1 MNYILKE
8 SQLKV
13 IVENEAQLQYLKRIL
28 PKKFNEV
35 VRYVKSRRNYRELY
49 SSEFVIRFFSV
60 LMNVI
65 QPYMI
70 GRYGIDWNYEFILE
84 KIKEGYL
91 DDVVEL
97 WEKIHE

>member
-13 IVENEAQLQYLKRIL
+13 IIENEAQLQYLKRIL
-28 PKKFNEV
+28 PIKFDEV

-49 SSEFVIRFFSV
+49 SSEFVRRFFSV
-60 LMNVI
+60 LMDVI
-65 QPYMI
+65 QPYLI
-70 GRYGIDWNYEFILE
+70 GRFGIDWDYESTLE
-84 KIKEGYL
+84 KIKEAYL
-91 DDVVEL
+91 DDVMEL

>member
-28 PKKFNEV
+28 PEKFNEV

-49 SSEFVIRFFSV
+49 SSEFVRRFFSV
-60 LMNVI
+60 LMDVI
-65 QPYMI
+65 HPYLV
-70 GRYGIDWNYEFILE
+70 GRYGVDWDYEFFFE
-84 KIKEGYL
+84 KIKEAYL
-91 DDVVEL
+91 DDVMEL
-97 WEKIHE
+97 WENIHE

>member
-13 IVENEAQLQYLKRIL
+13 IIENEAQLQYLKRIL
-28 PKKFNEV
+28 PIKFDEV

-49 SSEFVIRFFSV
+49 SSEFVRRFFSV
-60 LMNVI
+60 LMDVI

-70 GRYGIDWNYEFILE
+70 GRYGIDWNYNFFLE

-91 DDVVEL
+91 NDVMEL
-97 WEKIHE
+97 WENIHE

>member
-1 MNYILKE
+1 MNYILTE

-13 IVENEAQLQYLKRIL
+13 IVENETQLQYLKRIL
-28 PKKFNEV
+28 PGKFAEV

-49 SSEFVIRFFSV
+49 SSEFVRRFFSV
-60 LMNVI
+60 LMDVI

-70 GRYGIDWNYEFILE
+70 GRYGVDWNYEFILE

-91 DDVVEL
+91 DDVMDL
-97 WEKIHE
+97 WENIHE